1 MSAASARHQWPAV
14 ILINGPSSAG
24 KSTLARDLQS
34 AVTHPYLVTGFD
46 DFIFMSA
53 PRYYLGAD
61 TGSQSTVDE
70 FTSQGVQMRRT
81 SGVDEPPSV
90 VADFGPVFRRILDA
104 MAPAV
109 RTLVDCG
116 NDVIFDH
123 VLHDQAHYESLR
135 VAFAGLDVL
144 TVGVVCPLDVL
155 AERERSRGDR
165 VLGRARGLADV
176 VHTFVDYDVTVDTDA
191 NNRTECVELVLGA
204 LNQPGQDSRS

>member
-1 MSAASARHQWPAV
+1 MSAAGLSGRVAEGDASWLGRSFVRPAARARVLDSPSVPDRWPKV

-24 KSTLARDLQS
+24 KSTLARDLQT

-70 FTSQGVQMRRT
+70 FTGQGVQMRRT
-81 SGVDEPPSV
+81 SGVDEPPRV

-109 RTLVDCG
+109 RTLVNCG

-144 TVGVVCPLDVL
+144 RVGVVCPLEVL
-155 AERERSRGDR
+155 EERERSRGR
-165 VLGRARGLADV
+165 SATTSNARDGWEPL
-176 VHTFVDYDVTVDTDA
+176 
-191 NNRTECVELVLGA
+191 R
-204 LNQPGQDSRS
+204 

>member
-1 MSAASARHQWPAV
+1 MSAAGLSGRVAEGDASWLGRSFVRPAARARVLDSPSVPDRWPKV

-24 KSTLARDLQS
+24 KSTLARDLQT

-70 FTSQGVQMRRT
+70 FTGQGVQMRRT
-81 SGVDEPPSV
+81 SGVDEPPRV

-109 RTLVDCG
+109 RTLVNCG

-123 VLHDQAHYESLR
+123 VLHD
-135 VAFAGLDVL
+135 
-144 TVGVVCPLDVL
+144 
-155 AERERSRGDR
+155 
-165 VLGRARGLADV
+165 
-176 VHTFVDYDVTVDTDA
+176 
-191 NNRTECVELVLGA
+191 
-204 LNQPGQDSRS
+204 

>member
-1 MSAASARHQWPAV
+1 MSAAPARRQWPAV

-24 KSTLARDLQS
+24 KSTLARDLQT
-34 AVTHPYLVTGFD
+34 AVAHPYLVTGFD
-46 DFIFMSA
+46 DCIFMSA

-61 TGSQSTVDE
+61 TGSQSTADE

-116 NDVIFDH
+116 NDVIFDQ
-123 VLHDQAHYESLR
+123 VLHDQAHYDSLR
-135 VAFAGLDVL
+135 KAFAGLDVF
-144 TVGVVCPLDVL
+144 TVGVVCPLEVL
-155 AERERSRGDR
+155 EDRERSRGDR

-176 VHTFVDYDVTVDTDA
+176 VHSFVDYDAIVDTGAHDP
-191 NNRTECVELVLGA
+191 TECVEIVLDA
-204 LNQPGQDSRS
+204 LSRREQTVRS